1 MTGLKDVTAE
11 IERCLRPR
19 LEDGIAITPK
29 TNIARDLGLDSVTV
43 MDFIFDL
50 EDNFDISIPMDRIA
64 EVHTVEELAE
74 AIQSLRKETA

>member
-1 MTGLKDVTAE
+1 MAGKEDVITE

-19 LEDGIAITPK
+19 IEDGLAISPN

-64 EVHTVEELAE
+64 EVHTVDELAE
-74 AIQSLRKETA
+74 AIQSLRKEAV

>member
-1 MTGLKDVTAE
+1 MTGKDDVIAE

-19 LEDGIAITPK
+19 IGDGPTISTN
-29 TNIARDLGLDSVTV
+29 TNISRDLGLDSVTV

-64 EVHTVEELAE
+64 EVHTVDELAE
-74 AIQSLRKETA
+74 VIQSLRKETD